1 MRLAGSP
8 EVYEVLSRR
17 FTDQVMPAEASRR
30 RAAEVLADGDQIDTR
45 LDAFFRL
52 YELLQSKGYSEPA
65 AQHLAVEMIEGRQP
79 MAQMTK
85 RFAAIN
91 GQQFPEPEG
100 SSAADREF

>member
-17 FTDQVMPAEASRR
+17 FTDQGMPGEASRHL
-30 RAAEVLADGDQIDTR
+30 AAEAMADGEQIDTR

-65 AQHLAVEMIEGRQP
+65 AQHLAVEMMEGRQP

-91 GQQFPEPEG
+91 GQQFPEPA
-100 SSAADREF
+100 SSSTADREF

>member
-17 FTDQVMPAEASRR
+17 FADQGFPDEASRHL
-30 RAAEVLADGDQIDTR
+30 AAEVMADGDQVDTK
-45 LDAFFRL
+45 LDTFFRL

-65 AQHLAVEMIEGRQP
+65 AQHLAVEMMEGRQP
-79 MAQMTK
+79 MTRMTR

-91 GQQFPEPEG
+91 GQQFPDAA
-100 SSAADREF
+100 SSSPADREL

>member
-17 FTDQVMPAEASRR
+17 FVDRGVPGEASRHL
-30 RAAEVLADGDQIDTR
+30 AAEVMSDGDQVDTR
-45 LDAFFRL
+45 LDTFFRM

-65 AQHLAVEMIEGRQP
+65 AQHLAVEMMEGREP
-79 MAQMTK
+79 MARMTK

-91 GQQFPEPEG
+91 GQQFPDAGGG
-100 SSAADREF
+100 SPVN